1 VGRLAV
7 YREEEVTPAT
17 KGLLCRPAYHDVMA
31 TNDEGSVHEPD
42 EGDMLPDEAAVLPER
57 GERLDETDE
66 DDLLT
71 TEEAAD
77 RLGIDLD

>member
-1 VGRLAV
+1 M
-7 YREEEVTPAT
+7 T
-17 KGLLCRPAYHDVMA
+17 KVAFTSPTRVICFWMKRQ
-31 TNDEGSVHEPD
+31 S
-42 EGDMLPDEAAVLPER
+42 VLPER
-57 GERLDETDE
+57 GERLNETDE

>member
-1 VGRLAV
+1 
-7 YREEEVTPAT
+7 
-17 KGLLCRPAYHDVMA
+17 
-31 TNDEGSVHEPD
+31 
-42 EGDMLPDEAAVLPER
+42 MLPDEAAVLPER
-57 GERLDETDE
+57 GERLDETEE